1 MPVTKIMIIRHAE
14 KPADDGS
21 ISGVSQAGLQDPEE
35 LAVRGWQRSGALV
48 RLFAPPM
55 GSFASMLLA
64 TPDIIFASGAGKHS
78 RSLRSQHTV
87 LALADFLGKRLDLS
101 YEKGEENLL
110 AADALQENGNV
121 LIAWE
126 HEAIPEIANQITGGK
141 AIYPRTWRGT
151 VLILYGYLIEFP
163 LKTSGVSNRFR
174 KCCCRETIVVL
185 FRSHKGEIQAFPLK

>member
-78 RSLRSQHTV
+78 RSLRPQHTV

-141 AIYPRTWRGT
+141 AIYPRTWPG
-151 VLILYGYLIEFP
+151 
-163 LKTSGVSNRFR
+163 NRFDLVWVFDR
-174 KCCCRETIVVL
+174 ISTENQWRFEQVPQMLLPGDNSSLIPI
-185 FRSHKGEIQAFPLK
+185 S